1 MQLRTRALAALT
13 AFGGAM
19 LLPMAAQASDDFGY
33 TYAEARYLS
42 IDPERGGDAD
52 GLTAIGWY
60 RLNERFFVT
69 GQYIGVDLDNG
80 TDAKTFALG
89 GGLIQS
95 INEHWDAV
103 LMTSF
108 RHVELDTGPRSASD
122 DGYAAQLGIRGM
134 PIPKFET
141 RAFVNYVN
149 VNEGETSFFL
159 SGDYSF
165 SPALAAGIAAE
176 FGENADTFSIGIR
189 YAFGN

>member
-1 MQLRTRALAALT
+1 MQLRTHALAALT

-19 LLPMAAQASDDFGY
+19 LPVAAQASDFGY

-42 IDPERGGDAD
+42 INPERGGDAD
-52 GLTAIGWY
+52 GATAIGWY

-80 TDAKTFALG
+80 TDAKTFAVG
-89 GGLIQS
+89 GGFIQS
-95 INEHWDAV
+95 FNEHWDAV

-108 RHVELDTGPRSASD
+108 RRAELDTGLRTTSNN
-122 DGYAAQLGIRGM
+122 GYAAQLGIRGM

-149 VNEGETSFFL
+149 VNQGETSFFV

-176 FGENADTFSIGIR
+176 FGENADTISVGIR